1 MESFRKS
8 ALEGLME
15 SVNIDDS
22 FNDDDFVDI
31 DDHSENGNDGSLGEI
46 EELKAENLGLR
57 ERIQKYETE
66 LMQLVEQCNKCPQC
80 SISL

>member
-1 MESFRKS
+1 
-8 ALEGLME
+8 ME

-66 LMQLVEQCNKCPQC
+66 LMQLVEPV
-80 SISL
+80 SYTHLTLPTILLV